1 MPDVQFLPYPYQYRC
16 PFGIGGEESHKISG
30 QYIENLL
37 NDPESGL
44 LAPAG
49 MILEAV
55 QGEGGSIPAP
65 IPWLKEIRRITK
77 EKGIPLIIDEVQSGI
92 GRTGKCLPLNMQES
106 FRMFLSYPKQ

>member
-16 PFGIGGEESHKISG
+16 PFGVGGEESHKISS

-49 MILEAV
+49 
-55 QGEGGSIPAP
+55 
-65 IPWLKEIRRITK
+65 
-77 EKGIPLIIDEVQSGI
+77 
-92 GRTGKCLPLNMQES
+92 
-106 FRMFLSYPKQ
+106 